1 MAQTKKKGL
10 GRGLDALLSDNR
22 IEDNSGELGSGITM
36 LRTADIEP
44 NPKQAR
50 KRFDKEQLEE
60 LAESIRLH
68 GLLQPIAVSPK
79 GNGFYEII
87 AGERRWRA
95 CKLAGVTEVPVVV
108 KEVSAQS
115 AAELSLIENLQRE
128 NLNPVEEARGYKA
141 LIEEFGLTQ
150 EEAADRVGKS
160 RSSVANLLRILRL
173 PETVLEKV
181 EEGAL
186 SFGHARALLPL
197 ADILDEKAFFALA
210 DRVIN
215 EKLSVRETEKLVKS
229 YTEPAQKEIKK
240 TSPVENSY
248 YKQLERRV
256 SDAMGR
262 RVSINRSAGKLN
274 ISYSS
279 SEDLET
285 LLKSLCGNEFFEE
298 I

>member
-1 MAQTKKKGL
+1 MALKKKGL

-22 IEDNSGELGSGITM
+22 IEDAGAENASGVTM

-50 KRFDKEQLEE
+50 RRFDKEGLEE
-60 LAESIRLH
+60 LAESIRIH
-68 GLLQPIAVSPK
+68 GLLQPIAVTPK
-79 GNGFYEII
+79 DGGFYEII

-95 CKLAGVTEVPVVV
+95 CKLAGVTEVPVII

-128 NLNPVEEARGYKA
+128 NLNPVEEAGGYKA

-160 RSSVANLLRILRL
+160 RSAVANLLRILKL
-173 PETVLEKV
+173 PETVLALV

-186 SFGHARALLPL
+186 SYGHARTLLPL
-197 ADILDEKAFFALA
+197 CDRLDKETLLSKARQII
-210 DRVIN
+210 DG
-215 EKLSVRETEKLVKS
+215 KLSVRETEKLVKAML
-229 YTEPAQKEIKK
+229 EPKPVEPKKEN
-240 TSPVENSY
+240 PVENSY
-248 YKQLERRV
+248 YKQLENRV
-256 SDAMGR
+256 SSSLGR
-262 RVSINRSAGKLN
+262 RVAINRKAGKLTL
-274 ISYSS
+274 SYSS
-279 SEDLET
+279 NEDLEV
-285 LLKSLCGNEFFEE
+285 LLKALCGDGIFEE

>member
-1 MAQTKKKGL
+1 MALKKKGL

-22 IEDNSGELGSGITM
+22 IEDAGAENASGVTM

-50 KRFDKEQLEE
+50 RRFDKEGLEE
-60 LAESIRLH
+60 LAESIRIH
-68 GLLQPIAVSPK
+68 GLLQPIAVTPK
-79 GNGFYEII
+79 DGGFYEII

-95 CKLAGVTEVPVVV
+95 CKLAGVTEVPVII

-128 NLNPVEEARGYKA
+128 NLNPVEEADGYKA

-160 RSSVANLLRILRL
+160 RSAVANLLRILKL
-173 PETVLEKV
+173 PETVLALV

-186 SFGHARALLPL
+186 SYGHARTLLPL
-197 ADILDEKAFFALA
+197 CDRLDKETLLSKARQII
-210 DRVIN
+210 DG
-215 EKLSVRETEKLVKS
+215 KLSVRETEKLVKAML
-229 YTEPAQKEIKK
+229 EPKPVEPKKE
-240 TSPVENSY
+240 SPVENSY
-248 YKQLERRV
+248 YKQLENRV
-256 SDAMGR
+256 SSSLGR
-262 RVSINRSAGKLN
+262 RVAINRKAGKLTL
-274 ISYSS
+274 SYSS
-279 SEDLET
+279 NEDLEV
-285 LLKSLCGNEFFEE
+285 LLKALCGDGIFEE

>member
-1 MAQTKKKGL
+1 MAQNKKKGL

-22 IEDNSGELGSGITM
+22 IEDKGGELGSGITM

-50 KRFDKEQLEE
+50 KKFDKEQLEE
-60 LAESIRLH
+60 LAESIRIH

-95 CKLAGVTEVPVVV
+95 CKLAGVTEVPVVI

-128 NLNPVEEARGYKA
+128 NLNPVEEANGYRS

-160 RSSVANLLRILRL
+160 RSSVANLLRILKL
-173 PETVLEKV
+173 PKAVLSKI

-186 SFGHARALLPL
+186 SFGHGRTLLPL
-197 ADILDEKAFFALA
+197 ADILEEKAFIALA
-210 DRVIN
+210 ERVIN
-215 EKLSVRETEKLVKS
+215 EKLSVRETERLVKG
-229 YTEPAQKEIKK
+229 YTEPTQKEQKK

-256 SDAMGR
+256 SDTLGR
-262 RVSINRSAGKLN
+262 RVGINRASGKLN
-274 ISYSS
+274 ISYSGS
-279 SEDLET
+279 KDLEE
-285 LLKSLCGNEFFEE
+285 LLKKLCGNDFFEE